1 MLLLDCLSCKR
12 HFLSESSFNL
22 TELVEKQKD
31 IMALLTANNISLD
44 MLSMVSTVSIDNAVN
59 VISSLFSG
67 NITALNE
74 TYVNKYC
81 VIKKNLFLF
90 FVKRQLVLILKNKNK

>member
-44 MLSMVSTVSIDNAVN
+44 LLSMVSTVSIDNAVN

-81 VIKKNLFLF
+81 VILKKNWFYSFL
-90 FVKRQLVLILKNKNK
+90 KDN

>member
-81 VIKKNLFLF
+81 VIFKKIGF
-90 FVKRQLVLILKNKNK
+90 ILC

>member
-12 HFLSESSFNL
+12 HFLSESSLNL

-59 VISSLFSG
+59 VIFSLFSG

-81 VIKKNLFLF
+81 VILKKNWFYSFL
-90 FVKRQLVLILKNKNK
+90 KDN

>member
-1 MLLLDCLSCKR
+1 
-12 HFLSESSFNL
+12 
-22 TELVEKQKD
+22 
-31 IMALLTANNISLD
+31 MALLTANNISLD

-81 VIKKNLFLF
+81 
-90 FVKRQLVLILKNKNK
+90 LI

>member
-31 IMALLTANNISLD
+31 IMALLTANNISLN

-59 VISSLFSG
+59 VIFSLFSG

-81 VIKKNLFLF
+81 VILKKNWFYSFL
-90 FVKRQLVLILKNKNK
+90 KDN

>member
-1 MLLLDCLSCKR
+1 
-12 HFLSESSFNL
+12 
-22 TELVEKQKD
+22 
-31 IMALLTANNISLD
+31 MALLTANNISLD

-81 VIKKNLFLF
+81 VILKKNWFYSFL
-90 FVKRQLVLILKNKNK
+90 KDN

>member
-1 MLLLDCLSCKR
+1 M
-12 HFLSESSFNL
+12 

-81 VIKKNLFLF
+81 VILKKNWFYSFL
-90 FVKRQLVLILKNKNK
+90 KDN

>member
-1 MLLLDCLSCKR
+1 M
-12 HFLSESSFNL
+12 

-44 MLSMVSTVSIDNAVN
+44 MLSMVSTVSIDNAVK

-81 VIKKNLFLF
+81 VILKKNWFYSFL
-90 FVKRQLVLILKNKNK
+90 KDN